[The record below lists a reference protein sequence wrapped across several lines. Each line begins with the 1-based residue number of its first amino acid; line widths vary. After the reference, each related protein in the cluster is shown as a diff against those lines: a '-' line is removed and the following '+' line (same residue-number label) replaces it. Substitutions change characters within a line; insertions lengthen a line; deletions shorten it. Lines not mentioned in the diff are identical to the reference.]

1 MRTELGYI
9 YSNLLCP
16 RQDGKSPNEPVL
28 QKLRR
33 ATADAMVWNASVWL
47 G

>member
-1 MRTELGYI
+1 MRTELSCI

-28 QKLRR
+28 
-33 ATADAMVWNASVWL
+33 AGDIGVSED
-47 G
+47 